1 MSTEVKQSPVLKG
14 GEWLIKESSPFDVF
28 APENFSEE
36 QIMIRDMCEQFLDKE
51 VYPILDRIDALEPG
65 LMKSLLRKAEEL
77 PSGDAPVINIT
88 EAASIKDA
96 PRAVCIMPKQPEAYM
111 RLNKYD
117 FF

>member
-1 MSTEVKQSPVLKG
+1 MQFHSFEISEQSSLKLVTEYA
-14 GEWLIKESSPFDVF
+14 E
-28 APENFSEE
+28 
-36 QIMIRDMCEQFLDKE
+36 
-51 VYPILDRIDALEPG
+51 
-65 LMKSLLRKAEEL
+65 SLLRKAEEL

-96 PRAVCIMPKQPEAYM
+96 PRTVCIMPKQPEAYM